1 MRRRDF
7 IAGLGAAAW
16 PLVARAQQPA
26 KPVIGFL
33 SSGTPDRLFAPLV
46 VASFMQALKEAGFNE
61 GQNLVVEQRW
71 ANYQYDRLPEMAAE
85 LVHARVSLI
94 AAFGNSLTALAAAE
108 QKTDGSGGNAI

>member
-1 MRRRDF
+1 M
-7 IAGLGAAAW
+7 L
-16 PLVARAQQPA
+16 
-26 KPVIGFL
+26 VIGFL
-33 SSGTPDRLFAPLV
+33 SSGEPGQFAPA
-46 VASFMQALKEAGFNE
+46 VASFMQVLREAGFNE
-61 GQNLVVEQRW
+61 GQNLLVEQRW